1 MRRREFISKGAAA
14 GGAAAFAAP
23 YLLLSRKS
31 CAAEPGPGYPDIV
44 AVRDGEPEAMFD
56 RALEALGG
64 MGRFVAK
71 GQTVVVKPNIG
82 WPREPET
89 GANTN
94 PALVKRIVEA
104 CVGAGA
110 AKVYVFD
117 HSVGRQNALCYEK
130 SGIEAAAKSAGGVMA
145 PAGEQ
150 RHFQTVE
157 IPNATR
163 LKSTEVHELVLEH
176 DILINVPVLKHHK
189 GTKATIAM
197 KNLMGVVWDRPA
209 YHKQGLQ
216 ECIAD
221 FCLFRK
227 PTLNIVDAYRVTM
240 DNGPQRARPED
251 IALKK
256 MLLVSTD
263 IVAVDSAAVRIL
275 GNTPDNAEHI
285 ALGARK
291 GIGNMNLD
299 ELNIQRVAL

>member
-1 MRRREFISKGAAA
+1 MRRREFIKKGTT
-14 GGAAAFAAP
+14 GGMAAFAAP
-23 YLLLSRKS
+23 YLLLTRKS
-31 CAAEPGPGYPDIV
+31 RAADPAQGRPDLV
-44 AVRDGEPEAMFD
+44 AVRNGEPEAMFD
-56 RALEALGG
+56 RAIESLGG
-64 MGRFVAK
+64 MRRFVSK

-94 PALVKRIVEA
+94 PTLVKRVVEA
-104 CVGAGA
+104 CLDAGAG
-110 AKVYVFD
+110 KVYVLD

-130 SGIEAAAKSAGGVMA
+130 SGIAAAAKSAGAVVA
-145 PAGEQ
+145 PGGEE
-150 RHFQTVE
+150 RHYQTIEV
-157 IPNATR
+157 PGAAR
-163 LKSTEVHELVLEH
+163 LKSTAVHELVLEH
-176 DILINVPVLKHHK
+176 DVLINVPVLKHHK
-189 GTKATIAM
+189 GARATIAM

-209 YHKQGLQ
+209 YHRQGLQ

-275 GNTPDNAEHI
+275 GSTCEQAEHI
-285 ALGARK
+285 AIGHRK
-291 GIGNMNLD
+291 GVGNMNLD
-299 ELNIQRVAL
+299 EINIQRIAL